1 MTEEGTLN
9 RETHRRQFEARIVRL
24 VDLKEISQIC

>member
-9 RETHRRQFEARIVRL
+9 REAHRRHFQARIVRL
-24 VDLKEISQIC
+24 VDLKEK